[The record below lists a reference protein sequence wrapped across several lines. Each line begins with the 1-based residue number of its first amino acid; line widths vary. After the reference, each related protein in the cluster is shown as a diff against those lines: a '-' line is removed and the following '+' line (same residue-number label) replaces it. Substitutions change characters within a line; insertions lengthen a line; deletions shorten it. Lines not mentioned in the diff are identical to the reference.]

1 MKLDDDLATIAI
13 FICIVGVIT
22 FLLSGCTVHVT
33 EAEPDYDDYCFA
45 NYYCSYYDYYGYLT
59 SGYFCYEEIKPN
71 MTCK

>member
-1 MKLDDDLATIAI
+1 MKLDEDLATIAI

-45 NYYCSYYDYYGYLT
+45 NY
-59 SGYFCYEEIKPN
+59 
-71 MTCK
+71 